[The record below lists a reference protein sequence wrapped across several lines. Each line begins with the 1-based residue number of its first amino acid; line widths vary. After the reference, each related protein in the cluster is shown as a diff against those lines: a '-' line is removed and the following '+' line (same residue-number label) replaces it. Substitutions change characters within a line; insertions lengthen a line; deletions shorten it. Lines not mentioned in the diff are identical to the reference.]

1 MNLERNLIDN
11 VLECEL
17 KLGHEENPISFYY
30 PVTSLL
36 ELLKCDE
43 NGLKAAISDFVA
55 EEQNRLGNVR
65 IKELP
70 KEKGRYEVTV
80 PAAGVKWVHENFQ
93 PSEFMSRFVTEIKR
107 PGNTL
112 EDMVELFRNFSP
124 DVEVEKVCEEEWA
137 VSFKKREIDPYVYHI
152 EQNEFGLEYHR
163 FTKEAYRKM
172 MEG

>member
-1 MNLERNLIDN
+1 MNLECNLIDN

-30 PVTSLL
+30 PVTSLT
-36 ELLKCDE
+36 ELLHCE
-43 NGLKAAISDFVA
+43 ETELASAIPEFLA

-70 KEKGRYEVTV
+70 KEKGRYEVAV

-93 PSEFMSRFVTEIKR
+93 PSEFMCRFVTEIKR
-107 PGNTL
+107 PENTL
-112 EDMVELFRNFSP
+112 EDMVALFRLFSP
-124 DVEVEKVCEEEWA
+124 DVEVEKVSEEEWA
-137 VSFKKREIDPYVYHI
+137 VSFKEGEIDPYVYHI

-163 FTKEAYRKM
+163 FTKEAYMKLM
-172 MEG
+172 KE

>member
-17 KLGHEENPISFYY
+17 KLGHEEKPISFYY
-30 PVTSLL
+30 PVTSLT
-36 ELLKCDE
+36 ELLHCEEKE
-43 NGLKAAISDFVA
+43 LASAIPEFLA

-70 KEKGRYEVTV
+70 KEAGRYEVTV

-163 FTKEAYRKM
+163 FTKEAYRKT